1 MRSSKRTRSA
11 SRKWLAIIAVFGLVI
26 SACGGD
32 AEEYPSQNF
41 TWVVPY
47 SPGGGFDTYSRGFA
61 QVLAETQFPEGVNI
75 VVENITPIAEALSGV
90 YTSEDPYRLAILP
103 MPAASAQEIQFADI
117 AQWETEG
124 FTVLGSMEENAYV
137 IYVAADGPY
146 QTFEDLAAGTDM
158 RALTVERGSSSG
170 LATAVAIRS
179 LGLDAQLTFGAEG
192 SQEVATALIRGDVD
206 FIVYGTSDV
215 IGFIDS
221 GDVRPLLFLG
231 LEEQRP
237 AQYDWLNDVPSAA
250 DVGFPD
256 VAGSVTE
263 MRLIVAPA
271 GLGEDE
277 VAWLEEA
284 VEATLFGPEFAA
296 WAESADRPI
305 VPRNAESAR
314 QAMANQIAIME
325 QLVPMLAEEGLI

>member
-1 MRSSKRTRSA
+1 MRSSKHTRRA
-11 SRKWLAIIAVFGLVI
+11 STKWLAALAAFGLVI
-26 SACGGD
+26 SACGSSAD
-32 AEEYPSQNF
+32 EYPSQNF

-61 QVLAETQFPEGVNI
+61 EVLSATQFPEGVNI
-75 VVENITPIAEALSGV
+75 AVENITPIAEALSGV

-103 MPAASAQEIQFADI
+103 MPAAAAQEIQFADV
-117 AQWETEG
+117 AQWETDN

-137 IYVAADGPY
+137 VYARADGPY
-146 QTFEDLAAGTDM
+146 QTWEDLTAASDLK
-158 RALTVERGSSSG
+158 ALTVERGSSSG

-179 LGLDAQLTFGAEG
+179 LGLDADLTFGAEG

-215 IGFIDS
+215 IGFIES
-221 GDVRPLLFLG
+221 GDVIPLLFLG

-237 AQYDWLNDVPSAA
+237 EQYDWLDGVPSVA
-250 DVGFPD
+250 DVGHPE

-271 GLGEDE
+271 GLGEE
-277 VAWLEEA
+277 EQAWLEQA

-325 QLVPMLAEEGLI
+325 ELVPMLAEEGLI

>member
-1 MRSSKRTRSA
+1 MRSSKRTRRA
-11 SRKWLAIIAVFGLVI
+11 STKWLAIIAVLGLVI

-61 QVLAETQFPEGVNI
+61 QVFAETQLPEGVN
-75 VVENITPIAEALSGV
+75 VAVENITPIAEALSGV
-90 YTSEDPYRLAILP
+90 YTSEDPYQLAILP
-103 MPAASAQEIQFADI
+103 MPAASAQEIQFADV
-117 AQWETEG
+117 AQWETDG

-137 IYVAADGPY
+137 IYVAADSPY

-179 LGLDAQLTFGAEG
+179 LGLDAELTFGAEG

-237 AQYDWLNDVPSAA
+237 AQYEWLTDIPSAD
-250 DVGFPD
+250 DVGFPE
-256 VAGSVTE
+256 VSGSVTE

-271 GLGEDE
+271 GLGEAE

-325 QLVPMLAEEGLI
+325 ELVPMLAEEGLI

>member
-1 MRSSKRTRSA
+1 MISSERTR
-11 SRKWLAIIAVFGLVI
+11 RGPRTWLAALTVLGLVV
-26 SACGGD
+26 SACGSGAD
-32 AEEYPSQNF
+32 EYPSQNF

-61 QVLAETQFPEGVNI
+61 EVLSQTQFPEGVNI
-75 VVENITPIAEALSGV
+75 AVENITPIAEALSSL

-103 MPAASAQEIQFADI
+103 MPAAAAQEIQFADV
-117 AQWETEG
+117 AKWETDK
-124 FTVLGSMEENAYV
+124 FTILGSMEENAYV
-137 IYVAADGPY
+137 IYVAADSPY
-146 QTFEDLAAGTDM
+146 QTYEDLAAASDL

-179 LGLDAQLTFGAEG
+179 LGLDAELTFGAEG

-215 IGFIDS
+215 IGFIES

-231 LEEQRP
+231 IEEQRP
-237 AQYDWLNDVPSAA
+237 AQYEWLADTPSVT
-250 DVGFPD
+250 DIGFPE

-263 MRLIVAPA
+263 MRLIVAPP
-271 GLGEDE
+271 GLTAEQ
-277 VAWLEEA
+277 VTWLEEA
-284 VEATLFGPEFAA
+284 VEATLFSDEFAA
-296 WAESADRPI
+296 WAEAADRPI

-325 QLVPMLAEEGLI
+325 ELVPMLAEEGLI